1 MELTRKVIVITGGAG
16 GLGLEMARAMQ
27 AHHANVVLIDIDQQ
41 RIDQAIAQLPGAT
54 GYAANLCDEAQVVDV
69 FQRIVDACG
78 AVDALIN
85 NAGVTNDGLLL
96 KQREG
101 DVTSLALSRFQSVL
115 DVNLTGSFLCGR
127 EAAAHMVKAGVK
139 GVIVNISS
147 ISRAGNVGQ
156 TSYSATKA
164 AVVAMSTTWCK
175 ELARYG
181 IRSVAIAPGF
191 VRTEMTASMPP
202 EILSRIEAQIPVNR
216 MAQPAEIA
224 SGVLFALQNDYF
236 NGRVLEID
244 GGLRL

>member
-1 MELTRKVIVITGGAG
+1 MELANKVIVITGGAG

-27 AHHANVVLIDIDQQ
+27 KLDAKVVLIDIDQQ
-41 RIDQAIAQLPGAT
+41 RIDQAVELLPGAM
-54 GYAANLCDEAQVVDV
+54 GYTANLCDEEQVVAV
-69 FQRIVDACG
+69 FNRIAKECG
-78 AVDALIN
+78 SLDALIN

-101 DVTSLALSRFQSVL
+101 ELTSLALSRFQSVL

-127 EAAAHMVKAGVK
+127 EAAAHMVKSETK

-164 AVVAMSTTWCK
+164 AVVAMTTTWCK

-191 VRTEMTASMPP
+191 VRTDMTASMPP
-202 EILSRIEAQIPVNR
+202 EILSRIEAQIPLNR

-224 SGVLFALQNDYF
+224 SGVVFALQNDYF